1 MAGIVSNQNNGIYK
15 FQDVPDGGSSIPW
28 SLGSFGKRGMYDRSA
43 WERPWGELVGQA
55 NNDAKMA
62 QFFGNRDNPA
72 YAPYYDNN
80 YNLHALVDTYSAN
93 PQQPTDPQQPTGIES
108 PDGGSEEEDD
118 PLKKDKDEAAK
129 RYAQL
134 WDALQMDKQK
144 ALQNLRYAP
153 ILGSLYEMNN
163 SGNLVDPDPYEQLYW
178 NTLSRARVSA
188 DGPVAP
194 VRYDRYDPNAQ
205 MARLASSQAQAAR
218 GTQQMY
224 GSRPGLAAGALAN
237 LFMRGNEQM
246 GQAALQGQMYNN
258 QVAMQED
265 QANYQRQADWLNRR
279 AAAMQH
285 NSQLETMFGNSV
297 NELWQ
302 NADMAN
308 RATKFGNRQQFY
320 KNLGL
325 LGQDAGNQYRAGMST
340 IMGFESG
347 GATNAWNDPQEKDK
361 NSTN

>member
-1 MAGIVSNQNNGIYK
+1 MPIANNQDYGIYK
-15 FQDVPDGGSSIPW
+15 FQSVPDGGSSIPW
-28 SLGSFGKRGMYDRSA
+28 SLGMYGKRGLYDRGA
-43 WERPWGELVGQA
+43 WERPCGELVGQVSDKA
-55 NNDAKMA
+55 AMGR
-62 QFFGNRDNPA
+62 FFLSPDNPA
-72 YAPYYDNN
+72 NTPYYDSDH
-80 YNLHALVDTYSAN
+80 NLQTGVWSQPAQ
-93 PQQPTDPQQPTGIES
+93 PQQPVTPQQPAPT
-108 PDGGSEEEDD
+108 DDDD
-118 PLKKDKDEAAK
+118 PYAKDKEEAAK

-178 NTLSRARVSA
+178 NTLSRSRVSA
-188 DGPVAP
+188 DGPAAP

-205 MARLASSQAQAAR
+205 MTRLASSQAQTAR
-218 GTQQMY
+218 TMQQMY
-224 GSRPGLAAGALAN
+224 GSRPGLASGALAN

-258 QVAMQED
+258 QIAMQED

-279 AAAMQH
+279 AAAMQQ
-285 NSQLETMFGNSV
+285 NSQMEAAFGNAV
-297 NELWQ
+297 NELRQ

-308 RATKFGNRQQFY
+308 RATRFGNRQSFY

-340 IMGFESG
+340 IMGLESG
-347 GATNAWNDPQEKDK
+347 GATNPWDDLQKKDK
-361 NSTN
+361 NVSG

>member
-1 MAGIVSNQNNGIYK
+1 MPIANNQDYGIYK
-15 FQDVPDGGSSIPW
+15 FQSVPDGGSSIPW
-28 SLGSFGKRGMYDRSA
+28 SFGAYGKRGLYDRSA
-43 WERPWGELVGQA
+43 WERPWGEHVRQA
-55 NNDAKMA
+55 NDQIAMG
-62 QFFGNRDNPA
+62 QFFAHPDNPA
-72 YAPYYDNN
+72 YTPYYDSDH
-80 YNLHALVDTYSAN
+80 NLQTGVWSQPTE
-93 PQQPTDPQQPTGIES
+93 PQQPAQPVLGE
-108 PDGGSEEEDD
+108 D
-118 PLKKDKDEAAK
+118 PLKDDKRKAAE

-153 ILGSLYEMNN
+153 IFGSLYEMNN
-163 SGNLVDPDPYEQLYW
+163 PDNLVDPDPYEQLYW
-178 NTLSRARVSA
+178 NTLSRSRISA

-218 GTQQMY
+218 SMQQTY

-246 GQAALQGQMYNN
+246 GQAAMQGQMYNN
-258 QVAMQED
+258 QIAMQED

-285 NSQLETMFGNSV
+285 NSQLEMGFGNAV
-297 NELWQ
+297 NELLQ
-302 NADMAN
+302 NTDMTN
-308 RATKFGNRQQFY
+308 RATRFGNRQQFY

-325 LGQDAGNQYRAGMST
+325 LGQDAGNQYRAGIST
-340 IMGFESG
+340 IMGLESG
-347 GATNAWNDPQEKDK
+347 GATNAWDDPQKKDETQLTDNQPK
-361 NSTN
+361 LKK

>member
-1 MAGIVSNQNNGIYK
+1 M
-15 FQDVPDGGSSIPW
+15 PDGGSSVPW
-28 SLGSFGKRGMYDRSA
+28 SLRSFSRRGMYDRSA
-43 WERPWGELVGQA
+43 WERPWGELVGQV
-55 NNDAKMA
+55 NNDAKMMR
-62 QFFGNRDNPA
+62 FFDNRDNPA
-72 YAPYYDNN
+72 YAPYYVNDNL
-80 YNLHALVDTYSAN
+80 YALADMPSFNPKQPAT
-93 PQQPTDPQQPTGIES
+93 PQQPTNIET
-108 PDGGSEEEDD
+108 PDVGSEEEDD

-153 ILGSLYEMNN
+153 IFGSLYEMNN
-163 SGNLVDPDPYEQLYW
+163 PDNLVDSDPYEQLYW
-178 NTLSRARVSA
+178 NTLSRARISA

-205 MARLASSQAQAAR
+205 MARMASSQAQAAR
-218 GTQQMY
+218 SMQQTY

-265 QANYQRQADWLNRR
+265 QANYQRQAEWLNRR

-285 NSQLETMFGNSV
+285 NSQLEAMFGNSV
-297 NELWQ
+297 NDLWQ

-347 GATNAWNDPQEKDK
+347 GATNAWDDQQEKNEK
-361 NSTN
+361 NISN

>member
-1 MAGIVSNQNNGIYK
+1 MAIANNQDYGIYK
-15 FQDVPDGGSSIPW
+15 FQSVPDGGSSIPW
-28 SLGSFGKRGMYDRSA
+28 SFGAYGKRGPYDRSA
-43 WERPWGELVGQA
+43 WERPWGELAGPA
-55 NNDAKMA
+55 NDQIAMNR
-62 QFFGNRDNPA
+62 FFMHPDNPA
-72 YAPYYDNN
+72 YTPYYDSDH
-80 YNLHALVDTYSAN
+80 NLQTGVWSQPQKPVN
-93 PQQPTDPQQPTGIES
+93 PEQLHETEQ
-108 PDGGSEEEDD
+108 EEDD
-118 PLKKDKDEAAK
+118 PYAADKKAAAE

-153 ILGSLYEMNN
+153 IFGSLYEMNN
-163 SGNLVDPDPYEQLYW
+163 PDNLVDPDPYEQLYW
-178 NTLSRARVSA
+178 NTLSRSRVSA

-218 GTQQMY
+218 SMQQTY

-246 GQAALQGQMYNN
+246 GQVALQGQMYNN
-258 QVAMQED
+258 QIAMQED

-279 AAAMQH
+279 AAAMQQ
-285 NSQLETMFGNSV
+285 NSQLEMGFGNAV
-297 NELWQ
+297 NELLQ
-302 NADMAN
+302 NTDMTN
-308 RATKFGNRQQFY
+308 RATRFGNRQQFY

-340 IMGFESG
+340 IMGLESG
-347 GATNAWNDPQEKDK
+347 GATNAWDDLQKKTK
-361 NSTN
+361 NASD